1 MVEKTMKGPG
11 SFLAVQ
17 CDVSREEDVIR
28 LFKVIK
34 DELKGVDVCI
44 NNAGLNHPSSL
55 LAGETDQWANM
66 LNVNCD
72 VEIDWSVKT
81 LLCWWNA
88 FIFYI
93 ITRRWDF

>member
-1 MVEKTMKGPG
+1 MQELEKTMEGPG

-44 NNAGLNHPSSL
+44 NNAGLSHSASL

-66 LNVNCD
+66 LNVR
-72 VEIDWSVKT
+72 
-81 LLCWWNA
+81 
-88 FIFYI
+88 YG
-93 ITRRWDF
+93 